1 MIANQIGYY
10 SLILGLLISVLICGV
25 SIKDF
30 NNNNKQISQNTLSL
44 SFLQLVFVIVSF
56 LSLILSFINSD
67 FSNETVF
74 NNSHT
79 TKPLF
84 YKISGAWGNH
94 EGSLLLW
101 LLVLTLFIFIFLIK
115 SREQPK
121 KYRILTLL
129 FQQVII
135 IGFFLFVLMTSNPFN
150 YLFPIPL
157 EGLGLNPI
165 LQDPALAIHPPILY
179 LGYVGTSIIF
189 SSSLAA
195 VTQNYISKEW
205 GKHIK
210 KWILV
215 SWIFLTIGIM
225 LGSIWA
231 YYELGWGGF
240 WFWDPVE
247 NVSLMPWLTLTAL
260 LHCIVVLE
268 RKATLTSWVV
278 ILSITT
284 FTLSMCG
291 TFLVRSGILNSV
303 HTFANDPARGIFILI
318 FLFVLITLSLGIF
331 FFFHKE
337 NNKSSNNLFWLSR
350 ETSILINNWFMMY
363 FLSVILIGTVYP
375 IFLDVISSEKISV
388 GPPFYQ
394 KLIVPFL
401 IPFLLFMSLGPRLK
415 WIKSKIENK
424 KSLIITFIISV
435 MLTFFIIKNLTTDL
449 LFYTVLI
456 SAAFF
461 LFFTTLKELFIKKF
475 NNVSQTVA
483 HFGFSLLILSILFN
497 SILSSEI
504 ITNIKIGEKYN
515 YSKGEI
521 FFKKIEERKESN
533 FNSIIAYFEI
543 KDENGKIIELKPEIR
558 VYNQPIII
566 TSEADIRT
574 TLLED
579 KFLVMN
585 LVKGNEYFNIRYQVK
600 PFMVWIWISVLI
612 LSFGGLIS
620 VLKKDMKNKFNLFII
635 ITFLS
640 FCFVIFYKG
649 LNAPNTYAPKISGK
663 KHIPIFKAKDFNSSL
678 YLNSK
683 KIFEEDIFYIVNIWA
698 SWCVPCREST
708 PLLME
713 LSKNQSVKLIGIN
726 YRDNLNNAK
735 DFINK
740 FGNPYSQ
747 VIIDND
753 GVHSIEFGAYG
764 VPRNF
769 YN

>member
-1 MIANQIGYY
+1 MLANQIGYY
-10 SLILGLLISVLICGV
+10 SLILGLLLSVLLCGV

-30 NNNNKQISQNTLSL
+30 NNTNKQINQNILSL

-56 LSLILSFINSD
+56 LSLIISFINSD

-84 YKISGAWGNH
+84 YKISGTWGNH

-101 LLVLTLFIFIFLIK
+101 LLVLTLFIFLFLIK

-129 FQQVII
+129 FQQIII

-150 YLFPIPL
+150 YLFPIPN

-195 VTQNYISKEW
+195 VTQNYVSKQW
-205 GKHIK
+205 GQHIK
-210 KWILV
+210 KWVLV

-268 RKATLTSWVV
+268 TRAALTSWVV

-318 FLFVLITLSLGIF
+318 FLFALIVLSLGIF
-331 FFFHKE
+331 FIFHKE
-337 NNKSSNNLFWLSR
+337 NNKSTNNFFWLSR

-363 FLSVILIGTVYP
+363 FLSVVLIGTVYP

-401 IPFLLFMSLGPRLK
+401 IQFLLFMSLGPRLK

-424 KSLIITFIISV
+424 NSLIITFIISV

-475 NNVSQTVA
+475 DNISQTVS
-483 HFGFSLLILSILFN
+483 HFSFSLLILSILFN

-504 ITNIKIGEKYN
+504 ITNIKIGERYDYN
-515 YSKGEI
+515 KGEI

-533 FNSIIAYFEI
+533 FNSIIASFEI
-543 KDENGKIIELKPEIR
+543 KDKNGKTIELKPEIR
-558 VYNQPIII
+558 IFNQPVII
-566 TSEADIRT
+566 TS
-574 TLLED
+574 
-579 KFLVMN
+579 
-585 LVKGNEYFNIRYQVK
+585 
-600 PFMVWIWISVLI
+600 
-612 LSFGGLIS
+612 
-620 VLKKDMKNKFNLFII
+620 
-635 ITFLS
+635 
-640 FCFVIFYKG
+640 
-649 LNAPNTYAPKISGK
+649 
-663 KHIPIFKAKDFNSSL
+663 
-678 YLNSK
+678 
-683 KIFEEDIFYIVNIWA
+683 
-698 SWCVPCREST
+698 
-708 PLLME
+708 
-713 LSKNQSVKLIGIN
+713 
-726 YRDNLNNAK
+726 
-735 DFINK
+735 
-740 FGNPYSQ
+740 
-747 VIIDND
+747 
-753 GVHSIEFGAYG
+753 
-764 VPRNF
+764 
-769 YN
+769 

>member
-1 MIANQIGYY
+1 MLANQIGYY
-10 SLILGLLISVLICGV
+10 SLILGLLLSVLLCGV

-30 NNNNKQISQNTLSL
+30 NNTNKQINQNILSL

-56 LSLILSFINSD
+56 LSLIISFINSD

-84 YKISGAWGNH
+84 YKISGTWGNH

-101 LLVLTLFIFIFLIK
+101 LLVLTLFIFLFLIK

-129 FQQVII
+129 FQQIII

-150 YLFPIPL
+150 YLFPIPN

-195 VTQNYISKEW
+195 VTQNYVSKQW
-205 GKHIK
+205 GQHIK
-210 KWILV
+210 KWVLV

-268 RKATLTSWVV
+268 TRAALTSWVV

-318 FLFVLITLSLGIF
+318 FLFALIVLSLGIF
-331 FFFHKE
+331 FIFHKE
-337 NNKSSNNLFWLSR
+337 NNKSSNNFFWLSK

-363 FLSVILIGTVYP
+363 FLSVVLIGTVYP

-461 LFFTTLKELFIKKF
+461 LFFTTLKELFIKRF
-475 NNVSQTVA
+475 NNVSQTVS

-504 ITNIKIGEKYN
+504 ITNIKIGERYDYN
-515 YSKGEI
+515 KGEI
-521 FFKKIEERKESN
+521 FFKKTEEKKESN
-533 FNSIIAYFEI
+533 FNSIIAFFEI
-543 KDENGKIIELKPEIR
+543 KDKNGKTIELNPEIR
-558 VYNQPIII
+558 IYNQPVII
-566 TSEADIRT
+566 TSEADIKT

-600 PFMVWIWISVLI
+600 PFMVWIWISVLL
-612 LSFGGLIS
+612 LSLGGLMS
-620 VLKKDMKNKFNLFII
+620 LF
-635 ITFLS
+635 
-640 FCFVIFYKG
+640 KR
-649 LNAPNTYAPKISGK
+649 KI
-663 KHIPIFKAKDFNSSL
+663 
-678 YLNSK
+678 
-683 KIFEEDIFYIVNIWA
+683 
-698 SWCVPCREST
+698 
-708 PLLME
+708 
-713 LSKNQSVKLIGIN
+713 
-726 YRDNLNNAK
+726 
-735 DFINK
+735 
-740 FGNPYSQ
+740 
-747 VIIDND
+747 
-753 GVHSIEFGAYG
+753 
-764 VPRNF
+764 
-769 YN
+769 

>member
-1 MIANQIGYY
+1 MLANQIGYY
-10 SLILGLLISVLICGV
+10 SLILGLLLSVLLCGV

-30 NNNNKQISQNTLSL
+30 NKTNKQINQNILSL

-56 LSLILSFINSD
+56 LSLIVSFINSD

-84 YKISGAWGNH
+84 YKISGTWGNH

-101 LLVLTLFIFIFLIK
+101 LLVLTLFIFLFLIK

-129 FQQVII
+129 FQQIII
-135 IGFFLFVLMTSNPFN
+135 IGFFLFVLITSNPFN
-150 YLFPIPL
+150 YLFPIPN

-189 SSSLAA
+189 STSLAA
-195 VTQNYISKEW
+195 VTQNYVTKEW
-205 GKHIK
+205 GQHIK
-210 KWILV
+210 KWVLV

-268 RKATLTSWVV
+268 RRALLTSWVV

-318 FLFVLITLSLGIF
+318 FLFALIVLSLGIF
-331 FFFHKE
+331 FIFHKE
-337 NNKSSNNLFWLSR
+337 NNKSSNNFFWLSR

-363 FLSVILIGTVYP
+363 FLAVVLIGTVYP
-375 IFLDVISSEKISV
+375 VFLDVISSEKISV

-424 KSLIITFIISV
+424 NSLIITFIISV
-435 MLTFFIIKNLTTDL
+435 MLTFFIIKNLTADL

-475 NNVSQTVA
+475 NNISQTVS

-504 ITNIKIGEKYN
+504 ITNIKIGERYDYN
-515 YSKGEI
+515 KGEI

-533 FNSIIAYFEI
+533 FNSIIASFEI
-543 KDENGKIIELKPEIR
+543 KDKNGKTIELKPEIR
-558 VYNQPIII
+558 IYNQPIII

-600 PFMVWIWISVLI
+600 PFMVWIWISVLL
-612 LSFGGLIS
+612 LSLGGLMS
-620 VLKKDMKNKFNLFII
+620 LF
-635 ITFLS
+635 
-640 FCFVIFYKG
+640 K
-649 LNAPNTYAPKISGK
+649 
-663 KHIPIFKAKDFNSSL
+663 
-678 YLNSK
+678 
-683 KIFEEDIFYIVNIWA
+683 
-698 SWCVPCREST
+698 RE
-708 PLLME
+708 
-713 LSKNQSVKLIGIN
+713 I
-726 YRDNLNNAK
+726 
-735 DFINK
+735 
-740 FGNPYSQ
+740 
-747 VIIDND
+747 
-753 GVHSIEFGAYG
+753 
-764 VPRNF
+764 
-769 YN
+769 